1 NRQNTASSPEP
12 CPHLLC
18 RKVRSGTLRWLRPF
32 RLSAWRGRTPVLQY
46 RVKCFFLW
54 LSSQELFKFFN
65 YNPVLLEHLPVL
77 ATAEV
82 VVQPLEV
89 APYLGYVTKESLFL
103 LTIPLLRLTAK

>member
-1 NRQNTASSPEP
+1 WCIVRFPQCSDLPQSGGSCSSRWGNRQNTASSPEP

-82 VVQPLEV
+82 VVQPLE
-89 APYLGYVTKESLFL
+89 
-103 LTIPLLRLTAK
+103 